1 MNWNIY
7 NFIQL
12 GYMVYDASHITQ
24 RGYTF
29 EMKCLLIKSGLLHFT
44 FRETVV
50 KRFIIV
56 NFNWYQSLM
65 SDRDPSPWLS
75 MKHAWKGFINVNHN
89 WFQGFIYDRVC
100 ISLDNYFPRNVC
112 RVYRCKFS
120 FWQSPWPRSGPPG
133 APAVSPV
140 GWGDRPELVNQTE
153 TLTLSWRANTRFR
166 MSRNA
171 TKTLVQMV
179 NCP

>member
-1 MNWNIY
+1 
-7 NFIQL
+7 
-12 GYMVYDASHITQ
+12 
-24 RGYTF
+24 
-29 EMKCLLIKSGLLHFT
+29 
-44 FRETVV
+44 
-50 KRFIIV
+50 
-56 NFNWYQSLM
+56 M

-75 MKHAWKGFINVNHN
+75 MKHVRKGFINVNHN
-89 WFQGFIYDRVC
+89 WFHGFIYDRVC

-179 NCP
+179 NCPKTRAPMLLICHLQCSKVMILVSNTKPLKGSVWSIASQTNCLIYFPHHFFKQ